1 MKRKLLSL
9 FLTLSILI
17 SMIPV
22 TAIRAHAAETWYAP
36 IVRQVME
43 EYGYQWLQDYKK
55 SSCRGELRD
64 IDGDGFEELVLVIY
78 ENGSGD
84 YVRCQVWDLVD
95 GAIMPVFDQS
105 YYFIVAGFAVT
116 TLRLDGK
123 DYLAVEVSNSGSVGT
138 NYYWELYDP
147 LNGYEKQ
154 GIVGGFGRPVL

>member
-116 TLRLDGK
+116 TLRLDG
-123 DYLAVEVSNSGSVGT
+123 DVLSDLSQQCQRGLTHLLRALSG
-138 NYYWELYDP
+138 L
-147 LNGYEKQ
+147 
-154 GIVGGFGRPVL
+154 RPQASRKMPASA